1 MRRLVRLRLAGSL
14 VLVVSLFAL
23 VLLGIPA
30 SSPASAS
37 VPGLS
42 TAPRPAPA
50 TLRSGTD
57 DFTFDSWHS
66 DFRLGLTGDGHSS
79 LTTTETIVARFPDFD
94 QNHGIRRAIPTH
106 YDGHPTGLS
115 LVSVTDGNGTPLA
128 SESETTSDNGPEFLT
143 VTIAADDFVHGAQTY
158 VITYRQIDV
167 TLVPDNA
174 NDEEFYWE
182 VNGTGWNQPF
192 GDVSATLT
200 VAAGLVPRLTGR
212 TDCYQGGIDS
222 SAACA
227 GLAGSADRSQVTVTA
242 GALDR
247 HQGLAVAV
255 GFEPGTFVPRDSSF
269 TANPFPSI
277 GLGAAL
283 IGLLGAIAASVQ
295 RATRWRNAPGRPT
308 IIAEYLPPAGVNLL
322 QAGDVSASST
332 KAMTA
337 LFLSFA
343 VRGNVRV
350 LEGDGRRHHLL
361 ELRHANGVD
370 PTEHAV
376 LATLFPGLA
385 PGTLRDLKAK
395 DTGLTTT
402 LLAEQRSNRKRM
414 LADGLREHKG
424 GATRRGLL
432 LTAVVSAVIAIVA
445 SIIGLVGEI
454 GGGWPVLVLVLG
466 ILFAVLVMATAGSV
480 RPLTAAGSEL
490 RDYLKGVK
498 LYIGVAEADRLR
510 VLQSP
515 VGALRSS
522 SRPDPAETPADA
534 GPDATVLPADG
545 ADPNRPLQ
553 VLKLYERLLP
563 FAVLFGQEKEWSV
576 VLTDYYLRSGTQ
588 PDWYAGSAG
597 FNAGYFA
604 AGISSFA
611 SSTSAAWSGTASSS
625 SSSGGGGGGSVGGGG
640 GGGGGGG
647 V

>member
-1 MRRLVRLRLAGSL
+1 MRRLVRLLLSGSL
-14 VLVVSLFAL
+14 VLAVSLGAFAL
-23 VLLGIPA
+23 LGLPSSAAA
-30 SSPASAS
+30 SPLSS
-37 VPGLS
+37 VPAA
-42 TAPRPAPA
+42 APGA
-50 TLRSGTD
+50 LRSGTD

-66 DFRLGLTGDGHSS
+66 EFRLDVSKDGHSS
-79 LTTTETIVARFPDFD
+79 LTTTETIVARFPDTD

-106 YDGHPTGLS
+106 YDGHPTGLT
-115 LVSVTDGNGTPLA
+115 LVGVTDENGTPRA
-128 SESETTSDNGPEFLT
+128 SASETTSDNGAELLT

-167 TLVPDNA
+167 TLVPDDA
-174 NDEEFYWE
+174 PDEEFYWE
-182 VNGTGWNQPF
+182 VNGTGWNQAF

-200 VAAGLVPRLTGR
+200 VAAALVPLLTGQ

-227 GLAGSADRSQVTVTA
+227 GLTSSADGTQVKATA
-242 GALDR
+242 GALSP
-247 HQGLAVAV
+247 HEGLTMVVA
-255 GFEPGTFVPRDSSF
+255 FEPGTFVPRDSSF

-283 IGLLGAIAASVQ
+283 IGLIGAIMASVQ

-308 IIAEYLPPAGVNLL
+308 IIAEYLPPKGVNLL
-322 QAGDVSASST
+322 QAGDVTAASAKT
-332 KAMTA
+332 KAMA
-337 LFLSFA
+337 AQFLSFA

-350 LEGDGRRHHLL
+350 LEGDGKKHYLL
-361 ELRHANGVD
+361 ELRHARGLD
-370 PTEHAV
+370 PTEQAV
-376 LATLFPGLA
+376 LAKLFPGLA

-395 DTGLTTT
+395 DTRLATA

-414 LADGLREHKG
+414 LTDGLREHKG
-424 GATRRGLL
+424 GSTRRWLL
-432 LTAVVSAVIAIVA
+432 FAAAASAVIAVVA
-445 SIIGLVGEI
+445 SVIGLVGEI
-454 GGGWPVLVLVLG
+454 GGGWPALVLLLG
-466 ILFAVLVMATAGSV
+466 ILFAVVTVIMAGSV

-515 VGALRSS
+515 VGALRSPY
-522 SRPDPAETPADA
+522 RPDPAEVLADA
-534 GPDATVLPADG
+534 ALDESGLPAG
-545 ADPNRPLQ
+545 VMDPSRPLQ

-563 FAVLFGQEKEWSV
+563 YAVLFGQEKEWSG
-576 VLTDYYLRSGTQ
+576 VLGEYYAQSGTQ

-611 SSTSAAWSGTASSS
+611 SSTTAAWSGTASSS